1 MIFPIGDDQVKG
13 GRFPIFSYSFIVI
26 NILVF
31 VFIQLPNPAF
41 TYAYSA
47 IPYEIINLTDLT
59 TSNFQAPHQPGPT
72 PLFLTLITNIFMHGS
87 WMHLI
92 GNMVFLWVFAD
103 NIESTIGR
111 KRFVIFYLFGGII
124 ASFCHILS
132 DVNSTIASLGA
143 SGAIAACLGAYLVM
157 FPQSKIK
164 ILFFIK
170 IFRIPAFLFLGFWIG
185 QQLFSAYVEFGQE
198 TIGGVAWYA
207 HIGGFAFGLITG
219 TYFRWVYPKLN
230 HVGLGYFPV
239 KRPANRYNNRQ
250 ITKYF
255 N

>member
-13 GRFPIFSYSFIVI
+13 GRFPIFSYSFILV
-26 NILVF
+26 NVF
-31 VFIQLPNPAF
+31 VFVLIQIPEPAF

-47 IPYEIINLTDLT
+47 IPYEIVHFTDLT
-59 TSNFQAPHQPGPT
+59 AGNFEAPHEPGPT
-72 PLFLTLITNIFMHGS
+72 PIFLTLITNIFMHGG

-103 NIESTIGR
+103 NIESTIGWI
-111 KRFVIFYLFGGII
+111 RFLLFYISGGVI
-124 ASFCHILS
+124 ASVCHILS
-132 DVNSTIASLGA
+132 EPNSTIASLGA

-157 FPQSKIK
+157 FPQSKVK
-164 ILFFIK
+164 MLFFIK

-185 QQLFSAYVEFGQE
+185 QQLFSAYAEFGQE

-207 HIGGFAFGLITG
+207 HIGGFVFGIVAG
-219 TYFRWVYPKLN
+219 VYFRWVYPKMK
-230 HVGLGYFPV
+230 HVGLEYYPTN
-239 KRPANRYNNRQ
+239 RPAYRYNNRG